1 MLLTFLKAAVPLSK
15 SLTYSA
21 RDDSFTTAH
30 YPMVKRM
37 TSDVVHVDT
46 MLDFHDAIDTA
57 GAEGKCLMFGQ
68 LKRELNDESR
78 AELAVDGLHE
88 WILFDFDKVDAAPTI
103 EGALDAIKRF
113 LPACC
118 QDAECVIQLSPSC
131 YNPRAR
137 KLSAHVFMR
146 LNTPQPAAR
155 LKEFL
160 VWCNFTNEG
169 LRNQITLT
177 ESLMAL
183 SFALDRCV
191 TDPSRLIYI
200 APPRMAGFTA
210 TIGGYTALRHYGGE
224 RGFNLPEFTA
234 ISRDQI
240 SDKINELREALGM
253 ERRDLRTIR
262 LRGNDVLADT
272 PEGLITDVK
281 PSGAGFLRLNL
292 NGGDSHAY
300 WINLSAPD
308 VIGNFKGEP
317 FLSTKGIDK
326 KFYEKLVA
334 ATKAA
339 PAATRGS
346 ESSDILAFYATN
358 RGSRVY
364 IGTYD
369 RANDVLRVD
378 ESSETPAYSWL
389 QQFGMPVKMML
400 PHYDVTYD
408 ISSDTRY
415 EEGYPVINL
424 YARTDMIKQFGNVP
438 KKTDTAGAYAAAQDK
453 APTITK
459 VINSMCGDARSAEG
473 FINWLAFIFQ
483 YRIKS
488 QTAWL
493 LWGTEGTGKGLFLE
507 NVVRPLFGETN
518 VSQMLMANVDS
529 SFNSMLEGKLIVNID
544 EAEMSKTRDKP
555 EAMAKLRNWITEPTV
570 VINTKNVKEHEVP
583 SFANFI
589 ITANSFRP
597 LMINVGDRRFHV
609 GTRQDERFYPTANEL
624 AILKQ
629 GEELPAFAKVLG
641 ELEVDEA
648 WVHAPELTEQKLR
661 LFESTHSL
669 ADAVAVAIKSG
680 DSSFFFEARP
690 PAVLLNSSTASAMLP
705 INEYDTLL
713 RCMHEG
719 TFNVLRAEDLYV
731 LFSVVIND
739 TKHFPDN
746 PTKQKHLYNRYGLL
760 DENKGRYCLR
770 LKRTSYGSTAPK
782 WEPVADHLLEVVDL
796 TPRERHDNVTPLK
809 TKK

>member
-1 MLLTFLKAAVPLSK
+1 MFLTFLKAAVPLSK

-21 RDDSFTTAH
+21 RDDAFTTAH

-37 TSDVVHVDT
+37 TSDVVNVED
-46 MLDFHDAIDTA
+46 MLKFHDTLLDA

-68 LKRELNDESR
+68 LTRKIEDESR
-78 AELAVDGLHE
+78 AELTAEGLHE
-88 WILFDFDKVDAAPTI
+88 WMLFDFDKVDAAPSI
-103 EGALDAIKRF
+103 EGAMDAIKRF
-113 LPACC
+113 LPPEC
-118 QDAECVIQLSPSC
+118 QRAECIIQLSPSC

-146 LNTPQPAAR
+146 LNTPQTAAR

-169 LRNQITLT
+169 LAKQITLT
-177 ESLMAL
+177 ASLMSL

-200 APPRMAGFTA
+200 APPRMAGFTPL
-210 TIGGYTALRHYGGE
+210 IGGETAMQHFSGE
-224 RGFNLPEFTA
+224 PGFDLPEFTP
-234 ISRDQI
+234 ITREQL
-240 SDKINELREALGM
+240 SDKTNELRDALGL

-262 LRGNDVLADT
+262 FRGADVFSDT

-300 WINLSAPD
+300 WINLSSPD
-308 VIGNFKGEP
+308 IIGNFKGEP
-317 FLSTKGIDK
+317 FLYTKMVDK

-339 PAATRGS
+339 PPVSRGS

-369 RANDVLRVD
+369 RASDTLRVN
-378 ESSETPAYSWL
+378 ESSETPAYAWL
-389 QQFGMPVKMML
+389 QQCGMPVKMLL
-400 PHYDVTYD
+400 PHYDVAYD

-424 YARTDMIKQFGNVP
+424 YARTDMMKQYGKMP
-438 KKTDTAGAYAAAQDK
+438 KKYDTRGAFEAVMGS
-453 APTITK
+453 APTIGM
-459 VINSMCGDARSAEG
+459 VIRSMCGDDRSAEG

-483 YRIKS
+483 FRVKT

-507 NVVRPLFGETN
+507 NVIRPLMGEDN
-518 VSQMLMANVDS
+518 VSQMLMTNVDS

-544 EAEMSKTRDKP
+544 EAEMSRTRDKP
-555 EAMAKLRNWITEPTV
+555 EAMAKLRNWITEPTI
-570 VINTKNVKEHEVP
+570 VINRKNVSEHETT

-609 GTRQDERFYPTANEL
+609 GTRQDDRLYPTANQL

-629 GEELPAFAKVLG
+629 GEELPQFSQVLG
-641 ELEVDEA
+641 QLEVDEV
-648 WVHAPELTEQKLR
+648 WVRTPELTEQKLR

-690 PAVLLNSSTASAMLP
+690 PAVLLNSSTASALLP

-713 RCMHEG
+713 KCMHEG
-719 TFNVLRAEDLYV
+719 TFNVLRSEDLYV
-731 LFSVVIND
+731 LFAVVIND
-739 TKHFPDN
+739 TKQFPDN

-760 DENKGRYCLR
+760 DENKSRYCLR
-770 LKRTSYGSTAPK
+770 LKRASYGSTAPK
-782 WEPVADHLLEVVDL
+782 WQPVADHLLEVVDL
-796 TPRERHDNVTPLK
+796 KPRERVDNVTTLK
-809 TKK
+809 PKK